1 MEWFVG
7 FPLKDQ
13 ALAGAPALALCPFP
27 RVSASPPNPAW
38 RRKQPSFWPPIPP
51 TLHQTLPR
59 DAPET
64 PRRPSDPRSEGRWGV
79 SGGATEVGAG
89 GWGTPFLPF
98 HRKQLGTTLSG
109 ITASQYLTYTESP
122 RMVLV

>member
-1 MEWFVG
+1 MRQAAPRLWPFTRLPCLGDPFGTSLAPQAAE
-7 FPLKDQ
+7 PL
-13 ALAGAPALALCPFP
+13 A
-27 RVSASPPNPAW
+27 
-38 RRKQPSFWPPIPP
+38 PIPP
-51 TLHQTLPR
+51 TLPH
-59 DAPET
+59 T
-64 PRRPSDPRSEGRWGV
+64 PRPPSDPGSEGGGGV

-122 RMVLV
+122 SMVLVCAFYEPSL

>member
-1 MEWFVG
+1 MRQAAPRLWPFTRLPCLGDPFGTSLAPQAAE
-7 FPLKDQ
+7 PL
-13 ALAGAPALALCPFP
+13 A
-27 RVSASPPNPAW
+27 
-38 RRKQPSFWPPIPP
+38 PIPP

-64 PRRPSDPRSEGRWGV
+64 PHRPSDPRSEGRWGV

-109 ITASQYLTYTESP
+109 ITASQYRSEERRVGKECRSRWP
-122 RMVLV
+122 PHHVKK